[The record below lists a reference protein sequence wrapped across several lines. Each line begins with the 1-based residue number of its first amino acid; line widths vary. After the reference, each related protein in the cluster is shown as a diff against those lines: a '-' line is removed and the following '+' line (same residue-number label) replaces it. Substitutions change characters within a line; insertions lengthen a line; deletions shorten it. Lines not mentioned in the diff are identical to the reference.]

1 MSKKENY
8 VQKAE
13 KFYDE
18 KKFEDAIYWF
28 TRAISERSGDAE
40 LYSERAVAHFHN
52 GDLKSSLSDM
62 NRAQEL
68 EPERAYRYASRAY
81 IKDAMGD
88 VKGAVEDYEIAVK
101 LDPEDAVAHNN
112 LGLLQEKLG
121 YHQQAKVL
129 FDFADELAKEGLKP
143 GESPKMPKNIQ
154 REIDETKEKSSV
166 SKEVSK
172 ALTTKKG
179 FSEFLTFIRNGFK

>member
-8 VQKAE
+8 VEKAE
-13 KFYDE
+13 KYYAE
-18 KKFEDAIYWF
+18 KKFNDAIYWY
-28 TRAISERSGDAE
+28 TRAISERNNDAE

-52 GDLKSSLSDM
+52 GDLKSSLADM
-62 NRAQEL
+62 NDAQAI

-88 VKGAVEDYEIAVK
+88 VKGAVEDYQIAVK

-129 FDFADELAKEGLKP
+129 FDFADELAKDGLKP
-143 GESPKMPKNIQ
+143 GETRQMPKNIQ
-154 REIDETKEKSSV
+154 RELDRTKKKSSV
-166 SKEVSK
+166 SNEVSK
-172 ALTTKKG
+172 VLTTKKG
-179 FSEFLTFIRNGFK
+179 LAEFLTFIRNGFK